1 MRDEPKVGGENENG
15 VIRQISEISGN
26 ISIDQ
31 GRSS

>member
-26 ISIDQ
+26 ISID
-31 GRSS
+31 